1 MKDEYTVKITDVSE
15 ITHNVRQFR
24 LEKPGDYSFTPGQA
38 TEVSVNK
45 EGWKEE
51 ERPFTFTCL
60 PEDDYLEFTIK
71 IYPSHEGV
79 TREIGH
85 LEKGDEFIIREPWGA
100 INYEGEGVFIA
111 GGAGVTP
118 FIAIFRQLRKEGKIG
133 GNKLIFANNTSKDI
147 ILKDEFSEMLEEDN
161 FINILDKEEND
172 DYYHGFVDR
181 DFLEQHVDDFDKMF
195 YVCGPPPMM
204 KSVLSALSDLD
215 VSDDKI
221 VKEDL

>member
-1 MKDEYTVKITDVSE
+1 MKEEYTVKINDVSE
-15 ITHNVRQFR
+15 ITHDVRQFR
-24 LEKPGDYSFTPGQA
+24 FEKPGDYSFTPGQA

-85 LEKGDEFIIREPWGA
+85 LKKGDEFIIRQAWGA
-100 INYEGEGVFIA
+100 INYQGEGVFIA

-118 FIAIFRQLRKEGKIG
+118 FIAIFRQLRKEGKLG
-133 GNKLIFANNTSKDI
+133 SNKLIFANNTSKDI
-147 ILKDEFSEMLEEDN
+147 ILRDEFSEMLEQDN
-161 FINILDKEEND
+161 FINILDKEESD
-172 DYYHGFVDR
+172 DYYHGFIDR
-181 DFLEQHVDDFDKMF
+181 DFLEEHVDDFGKMF

-204 KSVLSALSDLD
+204 ESVLSALSDLD
-215 VSDDKI
+215 VSDDQI